1 MMLPY
6 RYFVCTSDKHKD
18 WEDALLQCRTNPIDI
33 DSPAV
38 IFKKTA
44 SELNLEEQFKL
55 VSTLP
60 KYNKLQWNEN
70 EKVRPIQEQKVPCV
84 SRRYPG
90 SPKNRILVF
99 IVTHFQHSFFL
110 CQLA

>member
-18 WEDALLQCRTNPIDI
+18 WEDTLLQCRTNPIDI

-70 EKVRPIQEQKVPCV
+70 EKVRPIQE
-84 SRRYPG
+84 
-90 SPKNRILVF
+90 
-99 IVTHFQHSFFL
+99 
-110 CQLA
+110 